1 MKKQLRRSI
10 TAALFITALTSV
22 YSYANAGGESVEPS
36 SQTSGVAPSQTSGIA
51 PSSTGETRPSQTS
64 GVASWYGP
72 DFDGK
77 KTASGE
83 QFNPQ
88 ELTAAHPSLPF
99 GTEVEVTNLDNGRSV
114 TVRIN
119 DRGAFGD
126 TRVIDLSKAAAKNIG
141 IVDSGVAPVRLDV
154 LGS

>member
-1 MKKQLRRSI
+1 
-10 TAALFITALTSV
+10 
-22 YSYANAGGESVEPS
+22 
-36 SQTSGVAPSQTSGIA
+36 
-51 PSSTGETRPSQTS
+51 
-64 GVASWYGP
+64 VASWYGP

-119 DRGAFGD
+119 DRGAFED